1 MVRLQGVNSDFD
13 SMQQKVF
20 DDFQASNVD
29 FEIKV
34 LYKIKTLFIE
44 RQSADSSDT
53 MSQIPELF
61 VHINR
66 LVKTQANKGS
76 TMNTITKLIGM
87 SNKENTCSLCQQELD
102 LSQLVKMNKNFPV
115 EAKSANIEARIR
127 AQRNNLQ
134 ASLESLVVSQCQ
146 CGQLDYAIQLIDE

>member
-13 SMQQKVF
+13 GMQQKVF

-44 RQSADSSDT
+44 RQSADSSDP

-66 LVKTQANKGS
+66 LVKTEAKKGS

-87 SNKENTCSLCQQELD
+87 SNKENTCSLC
-102 LSQLVKMNKNFPV
+102 
-115 EAKSANIEARIR
+115 
-127 AQRNNLQ
+127 
-134 ASLESLVVSQCQ
+134 
-146 CGQLDYAIQLIDE
+146 